1 MARSNQYNSN
11 QAGAD
16 MLKACE
22 TFRKV
27 LMANIDPFLPLEAKV
42 EADEN
47 EKWLNGT
54 GVELT
59 TSKARA
65 DNALRGRC
73 VLRGPRVRQNGVAQ
87 PASRQRGRQFKR
99 PK

>member
-47 EKWLNGT
+47 EKWLNEIG
-54 GVELT
+54 
-59 TSKARA
+59 RA
-65 DNALRGRC
+65 SCRE
-73 VLRGPRVRQNGVAQ
+73 RV
-87 PASRQRGRQFKR
+87 
-99 PK
+99 